1 MPPVA
6 HEDKAL
12 YRLHAFLLHQ
22 YHTGAIGEETLDKLK
37 ADLAVALEQAE
48 AKGYSA
54 GYSKGHVAGYEYA
67 GEVVNESLQDSHE

>member
-37 ADLAVALEQAE
+37 TDLALALEQAE
-48 AKGYSA
+48 AKGRSA
-54 GYSKGHVAGYEYA
+54 GFTQGHAAGYKYA
-67 GEVVNESLQDSHE
+67 GDEDIREWAMR

>member
-22 YHTGAIGEETLDKLK
+22 YHTGTIGEETLDKLK
-37 ADLAVALEQAE
+37 TDLALALEQAE
-48 AKGYSA
+48 AKGHSA
-54 GYSKGHVAGYEYA
+54 GFTQGRQKGYEAA
-67 GEVVNESLQDSHE
+67 GHEEIRDWAMG